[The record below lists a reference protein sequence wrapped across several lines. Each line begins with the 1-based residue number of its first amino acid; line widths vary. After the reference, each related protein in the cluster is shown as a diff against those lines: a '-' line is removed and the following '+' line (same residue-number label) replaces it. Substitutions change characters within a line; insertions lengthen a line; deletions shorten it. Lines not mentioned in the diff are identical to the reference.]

1 MDTYFFYPDLE
12 LGQQITLPEEE
23 AKHLKTLR
31 VREGDFLD
39 IVNGKGILAKGKV
52 LSPNVKNSLIEITQ
66 IVSTEAKR
74 PFYIHVAVAATKSSD
89 RIEWFLEKAIEIG
102 IDEISFIETSRSEYN
117 HLKSDRLV
125 KKSIAAIKQS
135 LRATLPRINPPKEF
149 KDFIKKY
156 HSDRKNQTKHGEET
170 LEIQRFIAYTPTDTN
185 AVLENCATKN
195 AYYLVLIGSEG
206 GFSPEEVHQ
215 AQQSGFECVSLG
227 EYRLRTET
235 AALYSCMALNSL
247 NRK

>member
-12 LGQQITLPEEE
+12 LGSQITLPEEE

-52 LSPNVKNSLIEITQ
+52 LSADVKKSLIEITQ
-66 IVSTEAKR
+66 IVSTEEKR
-74 PFYIHVAVAATKSSD
+74 PFYIHIAVAATKNAD

-102 IDEISFIETSRSEYN
+102 IDEISFIETTRSEYSN
-117 HLKSDRLV
+117 MKSERLF
-125 KKSIAAIKQS
+125 KKGIAAIKQS
-135 LRATLPRINPPKEF
+135 LRATLPKINPPIKFKE
-149 KDFIKKY
+149 FIKKH
-156 HSDRKNQTKHGEET
+156 HSDKKNQTKHGEET
-170 LEIQRFIAYTPTDTN
+170 LEIQRFIAYTPTDTT
-185 AVLENCATKN
+185 AVLENYATKK

-206 GFSPEEVHQ
+206 GFTPEEVHQ
-215 AQQSGFECVSLG
+215 AQQSDFECVSLG